1 VLLTFGDLVVPGS
14 QVRGGVD
21 EVDVVVR
28 VVVLLKLSSVQSLSV
43 DSDIFN
49 LELSEKLSNNLL
61 VFW

>member
-1 VLLTFGDLVVPGS
+1 
-14 QVRGGVD
+14 VD

-49 LELSEKLSNNLL
+49 LELSKKLSNNLL

>member
-1 VLLTFGDLVVPGS
+1 
-14 QVRGGVD
+14 VD